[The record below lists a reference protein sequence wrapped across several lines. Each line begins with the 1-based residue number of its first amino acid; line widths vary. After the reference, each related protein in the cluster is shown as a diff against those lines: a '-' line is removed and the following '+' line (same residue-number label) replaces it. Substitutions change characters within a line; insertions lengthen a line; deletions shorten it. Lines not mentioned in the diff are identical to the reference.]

1 MKLYQWYCLTV
12 LTVLRHWL
20 QICRK
25 GRHSSSLLNNTKF
38 SENFNSYFSRR
49 AQFPSIFSHRSF
61 SDGTRAT
68 QTGGALVCI
77 CEGKFGVPQHV
88 QLWTFSDNL
97 WKLLPLRSHSAETS
111 IWHFLPYETFVF
123 EDNDR
128 KEGKAKLSITKRSV
142 QSEVGWEWTKK
153 VGGSW
158 SLNII
163 FQL

>member
-12 LTVLRHWL
+12 LTVLRYWL

-25 GRHSSSLLNNTKF
+25 RRHSSSLLNNTKF
-38 SENFNSYFSRR
+38 SEHFYSYFSRR

-61 SDGTRAT
+61 SAGTRAT

-77 CEGKFGVPQHV
+77 CEGKFGVPQHCSTLKLLR
-88 QLWTFSDNL
+88 QFMKIAATEITFSWD
-97 WKLLPLRSHSAETS
+97 S
-111 IWHFLPYETFVF
+111 IWHFLPYETLVF

-142 QSEVGWEWTKK
+142 QSEVG
-153 VGGSW
+153 
-158 SLNII
+158 
-163 FQL
+163 